1 MHFIIQKPLSTDQ
14 VLKELEVA
22 LITSGQSSHQ
32 QSSHNEASIKPL
44 TWGVGESME
53 VLESSGP
60 QRSKEAPNPSP
71 RACLLHSLAIP
82 ELHIF

>member
-14 VLKELEVA
+14 LIKELEVA

-32 QSSHNEASIKPL
+32 QSSHNEASIKL
-44 TWGVGESME
+44 LSWGVGESME
-53 VLESSGP
+53 VLESRVPWSGQGCSEYP
-60 QRSKEAPNPSP
+60 PASQ
-71 RACLLHSLAIP
+71 LALCIP

>member
-14 VLKELEVA
+14 LIKELEVA

-32 QSSHNEASIKPL
+32 QSSHNEASIKAL

-60 QRSKEAPNPSP
+60 QREQGSSE
-71 RACLLHSLAIP
+71 SLPLQLVFCIP
-82 ELHIF
+82 GQS